1 MEKCYYREI
10 IVNVV
15 VKKNIL
21 NTIDSQHINN
31 SYTSVV
37 I

>member
-15 VKKNIL
+15 VKKKL

-31 SYTSVV
+31 SYKSVV